1 MTRLR
6 VKMWRDLR
14 RMRWRALAIVLTL
27 ASGVAVYAGFYMGVK
42 SLLWTRDSIYREL
55 HFADLEVRFLPD
67 DARNLPDLS
76 RLDGVTR
83 IERRLVF
90 PGIVRPPG
98 KNPITVVMT
107 SLEAPTPGI
116 HSFKFL
122 AGRPFRADELDA
134 VVIDVSLATYHGYK
148 VGDPVDVKVGEAVY
162 HRRVVGIA
170 ITPEYFV
177 STSNPTYFVPERGS
191 LGFIFGNLEAMSDAL
206 GFTLVNDLVFLF
218 DPGADP
224 ALVKQGVLTRLRK
237 LNIEQV
243 SPRDRHFSYQYV
255 QMQLDSTQVFIPALV
270 TVLMALTF
278 IVVSI
283 NVSRMIAA
291 ERREIGGLM
300 ALGYGPRKLLGGY
313 LEASL
318 ALGLLGGLLGLVL
331 SLWVRD
337 DFVVASA
344 RSMGMPE
351 VRMTTDAM
359 IMLRAVAYEVAV
371 ALVATAIPVLR
382 LLRLPAQQ
390 VIKESPSPSSFP
402 SAPALR
408 GLASLV
414 QRLPTSYRYALRNLT
429 RQRMR
434 TAVTVMS
441 IALALGVATAYR
453 LSLISLNTTMSG
465 WLEQDRWSLSVDF
478 LYPVLLERLQEL
490 GAAMPT
496 VTRMEPYLSC
506 YVQAQSGSRVGD
518 SNLVGVDP
526 DAQLIK
532 VLVVEGRTSRPG
544 AEREVVLTR
553 ELARR
558 LAVGVGDV
566 FQVEAM
572 GQTYPVRL
580 VGLSW
585 AAVAGLSIVPFPV
598 AQDICQF
605 PDKATGA
612 YLEVGK
618 GSSARDDV
626 RPYDLEFVG
635 KVLAKRDLLTQVRTV
650 LSGTI
655 VLLDLATMAS
665 LFVGTLVILTSI
677 NLSVLENERDFG
689 TLQALGYSRRQI
701 ASAVLTEA
709 GVYAVGAVA
718 LGIPVAALISVY
730 LNEQMSA
737 AWIQVKNAFPPDAFA
752 RVLVPALFLIPL
764 GCYPGIRHVVGRAA
778 LASIRSRVLD

>member
-6 VKMWRDLR
+6 VKMWRDLW
-14 RMRWRALAIVLTL
+14 RMKWRALAIILTL
-27 ASGVAVYAGFYMGVK
+27 ASGVAVYAGFYMGVT

-67 DARNLPDLS
+67 DDRNLPDLS
-76 RLDGVTR
+76 GLEGVTR

-90 PGIVRPPG
+90 PGIVRPSG
-98 KNPITVVMT
+98 RAPITVVMT
-107 SLEAPTPGI
+107 SLERPTPGI

-122 AGRPFRADELDA
+122 AGRPFRPDELDA
-134 VVIDVSLATYHGYK
+134 VVIDASLASYHGYK
-148 VGDPVDVKVGEAVY
+148 VGDTIDVKVGEALY
-162 HRRVVGIA
+162 HRRVVGVA

-191 LGFIFGNLEAMSDAL
+191 LGFIFGNLEAMSDSL
-206 GFTLVNDLVFLF
+206 GFTLINDLVFLF
-218 DPGADP
+218 DPGVDP
-224 ALVKQGVLTRLRK
+224 ALVKQRVLTRLRK

-243 SPRDRHFSYQYV
+243 SPRDRHFSHQYV
-255 QMQLDSTQVFIPALV
+255 QLQLDSTRVFIPALV

-300 ALGYGPRKLLGGY
+300 ALGYGRRRLLGAY

-318 ALGLLGGLLGLVL
+318 VLGLIGGLLGLAL
-331 SLWVRD
+331 SLWVRN
-337 DFVVASA
+337 DFVAASA

-351 VRMTTDAM
+351 FRVTTDAVA
-359 IMLRAVAYEVAV
+359 MLRAVAYEVGV
-371 ALVATAIPVLR
+371 ALVAMAIPVLR
-382 LLRLPAQQ
+382 LLRLPAQH
-390 VIKESPSPSSFP
+390 VIRESPSSAVLR

-408 GLASLV
+408 GLGALL
-414 QRLPTSYRYALRNLT
+414 QRLPTSYRYALRNLA

-453 LSLISLNTTMSG
+453 LSLLSLNSTLSG
-465 WLEQDRWSLSVDF
+465 WLEQDRWNLEVDF
-478 LYPVLLERLQEL
+478 LYPVLLERVQEL
-490 GAAMPT
+490 GAMPSVMRT
-496 VTRMEPYLSC
+496 EPYLSC
-506 YVQAQSGSRVGD
+506 YVQAQSRGGVAD
-518 SNLVGVDP
+518 STLVGVAP
-526 DAQLIK
+526 DAHLIK

-544 AEREVVLTR
+544 AEREAVLTR

-572 GQTYPVRL
+572 GQTFPVRL

-585 AAVAGLSIVPFPV
+585 AAVSGLSIVPLAV

-612 YLEVGK
+612 YLEIGK
-618 GSSARDDV
+618 DGDDNNAR

-635 KVLAKRDLLTQVRTV
+635 KVLPKRDLLAQVRTV

-655 VLLDLATMAS
+655 VLLDLATAAS
-665 LFVGTLVILTSI
+665 LFVGILVILTSI

-701 ASAVLTEA
+701 GSAVLTEA
-709 GVYAVGAVA
+709 GVYAVGAVM

-730 LNEQMSA
+730 LNDKMSA
-737 AWIQVKNAFPPDAFA
+737 AWIQVTNAFPPGAFA

-764 GCYPGIRHVVGRAA
+764 GCLPGIRHVVSRAA

>member
-6 VKMWRDLR
+6 IKMTRDLWH
-14 RMRWRALAIVLTL
+14 MKWRALAIILTL
-27 ASGVAVYAGFYMGVK
+27 ASGVAVYAGFYMGIL

-83 IERRLVF
+83 IERRLVY
-90 PGIVRPPG
+90 PGIVRPAG
-98 KNPITVVMT
+98 KPPISVVMT
-107 SLEAPTPGI
+107 SLEVPTPGI

-134 VVIDVSLATYHGYK
+134 VVIDASLASYHGYR
-148 VGDPVDVKVGEAVY
+148 VGDTVDIKVGEAIY
-162 HRRVVGIA
+162 HRRVVGVV

-218 DPGADP
+218 DASADP
-224 ALVKQGVLTRLRK
+224 ALVKQQVLTRLKK

-255 QMQLDSTQVFIPALV
+255 QLQLESTRVFIPALV

-283 NVSRMIAA
+283 NVSRMIAV
-291 ERREIGGLM
+291 ERRQIGGLM
-300 ALGYGPRKLLGGY
+300 ALGYGPRRLLGAY

-318 ALGLLGGLLGLVL
+318 LLGLIGGLLGIAF
-331 SLWVRD
+331 SFWVRD
-337 DFVVASA
+337 FFAVASA

-351 VRMTTDAM
+351 VRMTTDTLT
-359 IMLRAVAYEVAV
+359 MLRGVGYEVAV

-390 VIKESPSPSSFP
+390 VIRESPSPPVFR

-408 GLASLV
+408 GIASLV
-414 QRLPTSYRYALRNLT
+414 QRLPTSYRYGLRNLT
-429 RQRMR
+429 RQRVR
-434 TAVTVMS
+434 TAVTVAS

-453 LSLISLNTTMSG
+453 LSLISLNSTMSG
-465 WLEQDRWSLSVDF
+465 WLENDRWSLAVDF
-478 LYPVLLERLQEL
+478 LYPVLLERVQEL
-490 GAAMPT
+490 SMMPS
-496 VTRMEPYLSC
+496 VTQTEPYLSC
-506 YVQAQSGSRVGD
+506 YVQTQAGGRVGD
-518 SNLVGVDP
+518 SNLVGIDP
-526 DAQLIK
+526 DARLIN
-532 VLVVEGRTSRPG
+532 VIVVEGRKFRPG
-544 AEREVVLTR
+544 PEREAVLTR

-558 LAVGVGDV
+558 LGVAVGDV

-572 GQTYPVRL
+572 GETYPVRL

-585 AAVAGLSIVPFPV
+585 AAVAGLSIVPFAV

-612 YLEVGK
+612 YLELGK
-618 GSSARDDV
+618 GGGDDARA
-626 RPYDLEFVG
+626 YDLEFVG
-635 KVLAKRDLLTQVRTV
+635 KVLAKRDLLTQLRAV

-655 VLLDLATMAS
+655 VLLDLSTAVS

-689 TLQALGYSRRQI
+689 TLQALGYSRRHI
-701 ASAVLTEA
+701 ATAVLTEA
-709 GVYAVGAVA
+709 GVYAAGAV
-718 LGIPVAALISVY
+718 LLSIPIAALISVY
-730 LNEQMSA
+730 LNERMSA
-737 AWIQVKNAFPPDAFA
+737 AWIQVQNTFSPGVFA
-752 RVLVPALFLIPL
+752 GVLGPALVLIPL
-764 GCYPGIRHVVGRAA
+764 GCYPGIRHVVSRAA
-778 LASIRSRVLD
+778 LASIRSRILD

>member
-6 VKMWRDLR
+6 LKMCRDLR
-14 RMRWRALAIVLTL
+14 YMKWRALAIILTV

-42 SLLWTRDSIYREL
+42 SLFWTRDSIYREL

-76 RLDGVTR
+76 RLEGVTR
-83 IERRLVF
+83 LERRLVF

-98 KNPITVVMT
+98 KTPITVIMT

-122 AGRPFRADELDA
+122 AGGPFRADELDT
-134 VVIDVSLATYHGYK
+134 VVIDASLATYHGYK
-148 VGDPVDVKVGEAVY
+148 VGDTIDVKVGEAVY

-177 STSNPTYFVPERGS
+177 STSNPTYFIPERGS

-206 GFTLVNDLVFLF
+206 GFTLINDLVFLF
-218 DPGADP
+218 DPSADP
-224 ALVKQGVLTRLRK
+224 ALVKQRALTRLRK
-237 LNIEQV
+237 LNVEQV

-255 QMQLDSTQVFIPALV
+255 QMQLDSTRVFIPALV

-283 NVSRMIAA
+283 NVSRMIAS

-300 ALGYGPRKLLGGY
+300 ALGYGPRRLLGGY
-313 LEASL
+313 LEVSL
-318 ALGLLGGLLGLVL
+318 VLGLIGGLLGLVL

-371 ALVATAIPVLR
+371 TLVATAIPVLR

-390 VIKESPSPSSFP
+390 VIKESPSPSSFR

-408 GLASLV
+408 GLASLG

-429 RQRMR
+429 RQRVR

-441 IALALGVATAYR
+441 IALALAVATAYR

-478 LYPVLLERLQEL
+478 LYPVLLERVQEL
-490 GAAMPT
+490 GAMPS

-506 YVQAQSGSRVGD
+506 YVQAQAGSRVGD
-518 SNLVGVDP
+518 STLVGIDP
-526 DAQLIK
+526 DARLIN

-544 AEREVVLTR
+544 SEREVVLTR

-585 AAVAGLSIVPFPV
+585 AAVAGLSIVTFPV
-598 AQDICQF
+598 AQEICQY

-618 GSSARDDV
+618 GGGDRADV

-655 VLLDLATMAS
+655 VLLNLATMAS

-689 TLQALGYSRRQI
+689 TLQALGYSRWQI

-709 GVYAVGAVA
+709 GVYAVGAVV
-718 LGIPVAALISVY
+718 LGIPIAALISVY

-752 RVLVPALFLIPL
+752 RVLLPALFLIPL
-764 GCYPGIRHVVGRAA
+764 GCYPGIRHVVSRAA

>member
-6 VKMWRDLR
+6 LKMWRDLR
-14 RMRWRALAIVLTL
+14 HMKWRALAIILTL

-76 RLDGVTR
+76 RLEGVSR
-83 IERRLVF
+83 LERRLVF

-98 KNPITVVMT
+98 KTPITVVMT

-122 AGRPFRADELDA
+122 AGGPFRADELDA
-134 VVIDVSLATYHGYK
+134 VVIDASLATYHGYK
-148 VGDPVDVKVGEAVY
+148 VGDTIDVKVGEAVY

-177 STSNPTYFVPERGS
+177 STSNPTYFIPERGS
-191 LGFIFGNLEAMSDAL
+191 LGFVFGNLEAMSDAL
-206 GFTLVNDLVFLF
+206 GFTLINDLVFLF
-218 DPGADP
+218 DPSADP
-224 ALVKQGVLTRLRK
+224 ALVKQRALARLRK

-243 SPRDRHFSYQYV
+243 SPRERHFSYQYV

-283 NVSRMIAA
+283 NVSRMIAS

-300 ALGYGPRKLLGGY
+300 ALGYGPRRLLGGY
-313 LEASL
+313 LEVSL
-318 ALGLLGGLLGLVL
+318 VLGLIGGLLGLVL

-337 DFVVASA
+337 DFVRASA

-390 VIKESPSPSSFP
+390 VIKESPSPSSFR

-408 GLASLV
+408 GLALLI

-441 IALALGVATAYR
+441 IALALAVATAYR

-478 LYPVLLERLQEL
+478 LYPVLLERVQEL
-490 GAAMPT
+490 GAMPS

-506 YVQAQSGSRVGD
+506 YVQAQAGSRVGD
-518 SNLVGVDP
+518 STLVGIDP
-526 DAQLIK
+526 DARLIN
-532 VLVVEGRTSRPG
+532 VLVAEGRTPRPG
-544 AEREVVLTR
+544 SEREVVLTR

-585 AAVAGLSIVPFPV
+585 AAVAGLSIVTFPV
-598 AQDICQF
+598 AQDICQY

-612 YLEVGK
+612 YLEVSNG
-618 GSSARDDV
+618 GGARADV
-626 RPYDLEFVG
+626 RPYDFEFVG

-689 TLQALGYSRRQI
+689 TLQALGYSRWQI

-709 GVYAVGAVA
+709 GVYAVGAVV
-718 LGIPVAALISVY
+718 LGIPIAALISVY

-737 AWIQVKNAFPPDAFA
+737 AWIQVKNAFPPGAFA

-764 GCYPGIRHVVGRAA
+764 GCYPGIRHVVSRAA

>member
-6 VKMWRDLR
+6 LKMARDLW
-14 RMRWRALAIVLTL
+14 RMKWRALAIILTL
-27 ASGVAVYAGFYMGVK
+27 ASGVAVYAGFYMGIL
-42 SLLWTRDSIYREL
+42 SLLWTRDSIYSEL

-76 RLDGVTR
+76 RLDGVAR

-90 PGIVRPPG
+90 PGIVRPTG
-98 KNPITVVMT
+98 KPPITVVMT
-107 SLEAPTPGI
+107 SLEVPTPGI

-122 AGRPFRADELDA
+122 AGRPFRADELEA
-134 VVIDVSLATYHGYK
+134 VVIDASLASYHGYK
-148 VGDPVDVKVGEAVY
+148 VGDAVDIKVGEATY
-162 HRRVVGIA
+162 HRRVVGVA

-206 GFTLVNDLVFLF
+206 GFTLVNDLVLLF
-218 DPGADP
+218 DAGADP
-224 ALVKQGVLTRLRK
+224 ALVKQRVLTRLSK

-255 QMQLDSTQVFIPALV
+255 QLQLESTRVFIPALV

-283 NVSRMIAA
+283 NVSRMIAV
-291 ERREIGGLM
+291 ERRQIGGLM
-300 ALGYGPRKLLGGY
+300 ALGYGPRRLLGAY

-318 ALGLLGGLLGLVL
+318 VLGLIGGLLGVAF

-337 DFVVASA
+337 FFAVASA

-351 VRMTTDAM
+351 VRMTTN
-359 IMLRAVAYEVAV
+359 ILTMLRGVGYEVAV

-382 LLRLPAQQ
+382 LLRMPTQQ
-390 VIKESPSPSSFP
+390 VIRESPSPPMFRA
-402 SAPALR
+402 APAIR
-408 GLASLV
+408 GIAALV
-414 QRLPTSYRYALRNLT
+414 RRLPTSYRYGLRNLG
-429 RQRMR
+429 RQRVR
-434 TAVTVMS
+434 TAVTVVS

-453 LSLISLNTTMSG
+453 LSLISLNSTMSG
-465 WLEQDRWSLSVDF
+465 WLENDRWSLSVDF
-478 LYPVLLERLQEL
+478 LYPVLLERVQEL
-490 GAAMPT
+490 SAMPS
-496 VTRMEPYLSC
+496 VTRTESYLSC
-506 YVQAQSGSRVGD
+506 YVQTQAGGRVGD
-518 SNLVGVDP
+518 STLIGIDP
-526 DAQLIK
+526 DARLIN
-532 VLVVEGRTSRPG
+532 VIVVEGRKFRPG

-553 ELARR
+553 ELAKR
-558 LAVGVGDV
+558 LAIAVGDV

-585 AAVAGLSIVPFPV
+585 AAVAGLSIVPFAV

-612 YLEVGK
+612 YLEFGK
-618 GSSARDDV
+618 DGGDDAARAYDV
-626 RPYDLEFVG
+626 EFVG
-635 KVLAKRDLLTQVRTV
+635 KVLAKRDLLTQLRAV

-655 VLLDLATMAS
+655 VLLDLSTAVS

-689 TLQALGYSRRQI
+689 TLQALGYSRRHI
-701 ASAVLTEA
+701 ATAVLTEA
-709 GVYAVGAVA
+709 SVYAVGAV
-718 LGIPVAALISVY
+718 LLSIPIAALISVY
-730 LNEQMSA
+730 LNERMSA
-737 AWIQVKNAFPPDAFA
+737 AWIQVQNAFSPGVFA
-752 RVLVPALFLIPL
+752 SVLGPALVLIPL
-764 GCYPGIRHVVGRAA
+764 GSYPGIRHVVSRAA
-778 LASIRSRVLD
+778 LASIRSRILD

>member
-6 VKMWRDLR
+6 IKMWRDLW
-14 RMRWRALAIVLTL
+14 RMKWRALAIILTL
-27 ASGVAVYAGFYMGVK
+27 ASGVAVYAGFYMGVT

-67 DARNLPDLS
+67 DDRNLPDLS
-76 RLDGVTR
+76 HLDGVTR

-90 PGIVRPPG
+90 PGIVRPSG
-98 KNPITVVMT
+98 RAPITVVMT
-107 SLEAPTPGI
+107 SLEHPTPGI

-134 VVIDVSLATYHGYK
+134 VVIDASLATYHGYK
-148 VGDPVDVKVGEAVY
+148 VGDTIDIKVGEALY
-162 HRRVVGIA
+162 HRRVAGVV

-191 LGFIFGNLEAMSDAL
+191 LGFIFGNLEAISDTL
-206 GFTLVNDLVFLF
+206 GFTLINDLVFLF

-224 ALVKQGVLTRLRK
+224 ALVKQRVLTRLRK

-243 SPRDRHFSYQYV
+243 SPRDRHFSHQYV
-255 QMQLDSTQVFIPALV
+255 QLQLDSTRVFIPALV

-283 NVSRMIAA
+283 NVSRMIAV

-300 ALGYGPRKLLGGY
+300 ALGYGPRRLLGAY
-313 LEASL
+313 LEATL
-318 ALGLLGGLLGLVL
+318 VLGLIGGLLGLVL

-337 DFVVASA
+337 DFVAASA

-351 VRMTTDAM
+351 FRVTTDAVT
-359 IMLRAVAYEVAV
+359 MLRAVAYAVGV

-382 LLRLPAQQ
+382 LLRLPAQR
-390 VIKESPSPSSFP
+390 VIRESPSQVVLGRV
-402 SAPALR
+402 PALG
-408 GLASLV
+408 GLASLL
-414 QRLPTSYRYALRNLT
+414 QRLPTSYRYALRNLA

-434 TAVTVMS
+434 TAVTVLS

-453 LSLISLNTTMSG
+453 LSLLSLNSTLSG
-465 WLEQDRWSLSVDF
+465 WLEHDRWNLEVDF
-478 LYPVLLERLQEL
+478 LYPVLLERVQEL
-490 GAAMPT
+490 GAMPS
-496 VTRMEPYLSC
+496 VMRMEPYLSC
-506 YVQAQSGSRVGD
+506 YVQAQSGGRTAD
-518 SNLVGVDP
+518 STLVGVDP
-526 DAQLIK
+526 DARLIK
-532 VLVVEGRTSRPG
+532 VLVIEGRTSRPG
-544 AEREVVLTR
+544 AEREAVLTR

-558 LAVGVGDV
+558 LAVGVGDT

-572 GQTYPVRL
+572 GQSYAVRL

-585 AAVAGLSIVPFPV
+585 AAVSGLSIVPLAV

-612 YLEVGK
+612 YLEVGND
-618 GSSARDDV
+618 GDGGNTL

-635 KVLAKRDLLTQVRTV
+635 KVLPKRDLLAQVRTV

-655 VLLDLATMAS
+655 VLLDLATAAS
-665 LFVGTLVILTSI
+665 LFVGILVILTSI

-689 TLQALGYSRRQI
+689 TLQALGYSRGQI

-709 GVYAVGAVA
+709 GVYAVGAVI
-718 LGIPVAALISVY
+718 LGIPVAAFISVY
-730 LNEQMSA
+730 LNDKMSA
-737 AWIQVKNAFPPDAFA
+737 AWIQVTSSFPPGAFA
-752 RVLVPALFLIPL
+752 RVLGPALLLIPL
-764 GCYPGIRHVVGRAA
+764 GAFPGIRHVVSRAA

>member
-6 VKMWRDLR
+6 LKMARDLW
-14 RMRWRALAIVLTL
+14 RMKWRALAIILTL
-27 ASGVAVYAGFYMGVK
+27 ASGVAVYAGFYMGIL
-42 SLLWTRDSIYREL
+42 SLLWTRDSIYSEL

-76 RLDGVTR
+76 RLDGVAR

-90 PGIVRPPG
+90 PGIVRPAGQP
-98 KNPITVVMT
+98 PLTVVMT
-107 SLEAPTPGI
+107 SLEVPTPGI

-122 AGRPFRADELDA
+122 AGRPFGADELDA
-134 VVIDVSLATYHGYK
+134 VVIDASLASYHGYK
-148 VGDPVDVKVGEAVY
+148 VGDTVDIKVGEATY
-162 HRRVVGIA
+162 HRRVVGVA

-218 DPGADP
+218 DAGADP
-224 ALVKQGVLTRLRK
+224 ALVKQRVLSRLRK

-243 SPRDRHFSYQYV
+243 NPRDRHFSYQYV
-255 QMQLDSTQVFIPALV
+255 QLQLESTRVFLPALV

-283 NVSRMIAA
+283 NVSRMIAV
-291 ERREIGGLM
+291 ERRQIGGLM
-300 ALGYGPRKLLGGY
+300 ALGYGPRRLLGAY

-318 ALGLLGGLLGLVL
+318 FLGLIGGLLGVAS

-337 DFVVASA
+337 FFAVASA

-351 VRMTTDAM
+351 VRMTTDTLT
-359 IMLRAVAYEVAV
+359 MLRGVGYEVAV

-382 LLRLPAQQ
+382 LLRLPTQQ
-390 VIKESPSPSSFP
+390 VIRESPSPPVFRP
-402 SAPALR
+402 APALR
-408 GLASLV
+408 GLAALV
-414 QRLPTSYRYALRNLT
+414 RRLPTSYRYGLRNLG
-429 RQRMR
+429 RQRVR
-434 TAVTVMS
+434 TAVTVVS

-453 LSLISLNTTMSG
+453 LSLISLNSTMSG
-465 WLEQDRWSLSVDF
+465 WLENDRWSLSVDF
-478 LYPVLLERLQEL
+478 LYPVLLERVQEL
-490 GAAMPT
+490 SAMPS
-496 VTRMEPYLSC
+496 VTQTEPYLSC
-506 YVQAQSGSRVGD
+506 YVQTQAGGRVGD
-518 SNLVGVDP
+518 STLIGIDP
-526 DAQLIK
+526 DARLIN
-532 VLVVEGRTSRPG
+532 VIVVEGRKFRPG

-553 ELARR
+553 ELAKR
-558 LAVGVGDV
+558 LAIAVGDV

-585 AAVAGLSIVPFPV
+585 AAVAGLSIVPFAV

-612 YLEVGK
+612 YLELRKDG
-618 GSSARDDV
+618 GGDAARA
-626 RPYDLEFVG
+626 YDAEFVG
-635 KVLAKRDLLTQVRTV
+635 KVLAKRDLLTQLRAV

-655 VLLDLATMAS
+655 VLLDLSTAVS

-689 TLQALGYSRRQI
+689 TLQALGYSRRHI
-701 ASAVLTEA
+701 ATAVLTEA
-709 GVYAVGAVA
+709 SVYAVGAV
-718 LGIPVAALISVY
+718 LLSIPIAALISVY
-730 LNEQMSA
+730 LNERMSA
-737 AWIQVKNAFPPDAFA
+737 AWIQIQNAFSPVVFA
-752 RVLVPALFLIPL
+752 SVLGPALVLIPL
-764 GCYPGIRHVVGRAA
+764 GSYPGIRHVVGRAA
-778 LASIRSRVLD
+778 LASIRSRILD

>member
-1 MTRLR
+1 M
-6 VKMWRDLR
+6 K
-14 RMRWRALAIVLTL
+14 WRALAIILTL

-76 RLDGVTR
+76 RLEGVTR
-83 IERRLVF
+83 LERRLVF

-98 KNPITVVMT
+98 KTPITVIMT

-122 AGRPFRADELDA
+122 AGGPFRADELDA
-134 VVIDVSLATYHGYK
+134 VVIDASLATYHGYK
-148 VGDPVDVKVGEAVY
+148 VGDTLDVKVGEAVY

-177 STSNPTYFVPERGS
+177 STSNPTYFIPEKGS
-191 LGFIFGNLEAMSDAL
+191 LGFVFGNLEAMSDAL
-206 GFTLVNDLVFLF
+206 GFTLINDLVFLF

-224 ALVKQGVLTRLRK
+224 ALVKQRALARLRK

-243 SPRDRHFSYQYV
+243 SPRDRHFSYQFV
-255 QMQLDSTQVFIPALV
+255 QMQLDSTRVFIPALV

-283 NVSRMIAA
+283 NVSRMIAS

-300 ALGYGPRKLLGGY
+300 ALGYGPRRLLGGY
-313 LEASL
+313 LELSL
-318 ALGLLGGLLGLVL
+318 ALGLMGGLLGLVL

-337 DFVVASA
+337 DFVRASA
-344 RSMGMPE
+344 RAMGMPE

-390 VIKESPSPSSFP
+390 VIKESPRPSSFR

-429 RQRMR
+429 RQRVR

-441 IALALGVATAYR
+441 IALALAVATAYR

-478 LYPVLLERLQEL
+478 LYPVLLERTQEL
-490 GAAMPT
+490 GAMPS
-496 VTRMEPYLSC
+496 VTQMEPYLSC
-506 YVQAQSGSRVGD
+506 YVQAQAGSRVAD
-518 SNLVGVDP
+518 SNLVGIDP
-526 DAQLIK
+526 DARLIN
-532 VLVVEGRTSRPG
+532 VLVAEGRTSRPG
-544 AEREVVLTR
+544 SEREVVLTR

-585 AAVAGLSIVPFPV
+585 AAVAGLSIVTFPV
-598 AQDICQF
+598 AQDICQY
-605 PDKATGA
+605 PGKATGA

-618 GSSARDDV
+618 GGSAGADV

-635 KVLAKRDLLTQVRTV
+635 KVLAKRDLLTQVRTL

-689 TLQALGYSRRQI
+689 TLQALGYSRWQI

-718 LGIPVAALISVY
+718 LGIPIAALISVY

-737 AWIQVKNAFPPDAFA
+737 AWIQVKNAFPPGAFA